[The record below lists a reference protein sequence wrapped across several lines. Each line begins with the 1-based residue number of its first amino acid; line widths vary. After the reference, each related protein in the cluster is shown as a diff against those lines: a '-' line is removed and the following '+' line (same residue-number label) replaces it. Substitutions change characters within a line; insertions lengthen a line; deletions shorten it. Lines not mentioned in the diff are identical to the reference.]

1 MKSIFVLLPTQGLS
15 ADCAKPKKGR
25 KGPMSKMDIE
35 PTLERLKAFAG
46 LSSLQL
52 SGTQAVVTVVRGD
65 LKLDVKNERGRLMV
79 KDAHSDDATGEEK
92 PPEEIAGMLM
102 AASASGDAKRSPK
115 GTENPEGGIR
125 AVIAAE
131 GEKLVLI
138 AAMLIAT
145 AIIGWINFGPES
157 PPDGVQFIDQPVR
170 VAGLNREFEG
180 KYGDLAEIS
189 QVVFEVG
196 ESKLKVHLI
205 LPGGMDNEPL
215 RVMDYRYGSL
225 GVDEIMVAEN
235 GAVLTRDAYDNI
247 VHAGSIYPRLP

>member
-1 MKSIFVLLPTQGLS
+1 MKSIFILLSTQGLS
-15 ADCAKPKKGR
+15 ADCAKPEKGR

-35 PTLERLKAFAG
+35 PALESLKAFSG

-65 LKLDVKNERGRLMV
+65 LKLDLKNDRGRLMV

-92 PPEEIAGMLM
+92 TPEEIAGMLM

-131 GEKLVLI
+131 CKKLVLI

-189 QVVFEVG
+189 
-196 ESKLKVHLI
+196 
-205 LPGGMDNEPL
+205 
-215 RVMDYRYGSL
+215 
-225 GVDEIMVAEN
+225 
-235 GAVLTRDAYDNI
+235 
-247 VHAGSIYPRLP
+247 